1 MLRVVSGGVQ
11 ASIPRSTNVHY
22 DASTVSGA
30 VIIDRAGIP
39 LPVPGRNG
47 SGSSA
52 SGDLGSG
59 GPATLTMA
67 TVSGAVYLRLR

>member
-1 MLRVVSGGVQ
+1 
-11 ASIPRSTNVHY
+11 
-22 DASTVSGA
+22 